1 MFIAI
6 CVLHYIYWYEVAL
19 QVCALLENGI
29 MFVYYFLIDVSDLQN
44 FVNVALATAA
54 GGEDDFAHDRLS
66 DLRTVGS
73 GFGSLIYNLPK
84 EAGYRELS
92 QRCTSLWDSLKNNP
106 LLSKKLV

>member
-1 MFIAI
+1 M
-6 CVLHYIYWYEVAL
+6 
-19 QVCALLENGI
+19 
-29 MFVYYFLIDVSDLQN
+29 SDLQN

-84 EAGYRELS
+84 TSGYRELS
-92 QRCTSLWDSLKNNP
+92 QRCTFLWESLENNP
-106 LLSKKLV
+106 LLSKKLVWIQYHIIYVSLRKSVISLYD